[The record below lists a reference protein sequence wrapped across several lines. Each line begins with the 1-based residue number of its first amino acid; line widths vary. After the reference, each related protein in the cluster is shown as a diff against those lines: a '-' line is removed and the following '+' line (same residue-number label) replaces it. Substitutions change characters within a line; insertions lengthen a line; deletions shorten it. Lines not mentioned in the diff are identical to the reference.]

1 MEELGTNTRQGSAI
15 THPRVLRGIAHRVGR
30 GAGWPQNTG
39 FADETRECTVLIS
52 NVRPWG
58 QSPVDIEITDGRIGR
73 VVPHV
78 PALAGTGDVDGRGR
92 LGLPSFSDVHVHLD
106 STRIGLPFREHTG
119 APGVWGMMLND
130 RNNWRDA
137 ETSLPERVAGT
148 LERMIARGTTRVRSY
163 AQIDADCKLEK
174 FEAVLA
180 AKEKFAASADVQIM
194 AFPQAGL
201 LLEPGTV
208 QYLEESLKLG
218 ATVMGGI
225 DPCQLDRD
233 PVRHLDIV
241 FGLADKYQADIDI
254 HLHEPGHLAH
264 FSTELIMER
273 TRALGM
279 EGRVTLSHAYELGN
293 VSDAAT
299 ERVMEGM
306 SALDIS
312 WATVA
317 PATSGK
323 QFNLAA
329 MTEAGI
335 RVGLGEDGQRD
346 YWSPYGDCDLLS
358 RTWQLAFTH
367 GLRQDELIEHAAA
380 IATWGGAT
388 IMDRTLSRL
397 GSTTDRPGFRV
408 GDRADLVL
416 LAGETVTSAVMDRG
430 NDRTVIHDGRVV
442 ADRLELVN

>member
-1 MEELGTNTRQGSAI
+1 M
-15 THPRVLRGIAHRVGR
+15 
-30 GAGWPQNTG
+30 
-39 FADETRECTVLIS
+39 LIS

-58 QSPVDIEITDGRIGR
+58 QDAVDLEVAEGLIGGIAPHDPRLPV
-73 VVPHV
+73 
-78 PALAGTGDVDGRGR
+78 AGGIDGRGR
-92 LGLPSFSDVHVHLD
+92 LALPAFSDVHVHLD
-106 STRIGLPFREHTG
+106 STRVGLPFREHTG
-119 APGVWGMMLND
+119 TPGVRGMMLND
-130 RNNWRDA
+130 RRHWRNA
-137 ETSLPERVAGT
+137 EVPLPERVAGT
-148 LERMIARGTTRVRSY
+148 LERMIAHGTTRVRSY

-180 AKEKFAASADVQIM
+180 AKEKFAACADVQVM

-208 QYLEESLKLG
+208 PYLEESLKLG

-241 FGLADKYQADIDI
+241 FGLAEKYQVDVDI

-293 VSDAAT
+293 VSEAAT
-299 ERVMEGM
+299 ARVLEGM

-329 MTEAGI
+329 MTAAGI

-380 IATWGGAT
+380 IATWGGAS
-388 IMDRTLSRL
+388 IMDRGLARL
-397 GSTTDRPGFRV
+397 RSTTDRPGLSV

-416 LAGETVTSAVMDRG
+416 LAGETVSSAVMDRG
-430 NDRTVIHDGRVV
+430 ADRTVIHDGRLV
-442 ADRLELVN
+442 ADGLELL